1 MDDPVYI
8 TDTLQKLVRINSVNP
23 SLDSAGGGEAE
34 IGRWIADAL
43 TSMGIET
50 AIDEFEPGRLNVTGI
65 LPGTGGGKSLLLNA
79 HMDTVGVTGMEDP
92 FSGAIKDG
100 RVYGRGA
107 YDMKGGAAAMLGAA
121 RALVADKHRLKG
133 DVIFSFVADEEYASL
148 GAQRLV
154 EKYRAD
160 AAIVTEPTGLGIC
173 LAHRGFGV
181 FKMVTGGRT
190 AHGGKH
196 REGVDANTKMG
207 LLLAELHGLAQRLP
221 EQKKHPLCDEASIHV
236 PLIEGGRSL
245 FIYSNQCTIHVE
257 RRTLPGETQEEV
269 TAELQDLV
277 DKVQKHNP
285 GFTASVE
292 CVLWRDP
299 YEIAADR
306 PIVTHLLQSAESIL
320 GSAPEFMGHTW
331 WEDSAIFGQAGMETV
346 IMGPSGGG
354 IHQET
359 EWVETASV
367 VQLAGILTETARR
380 FCG

>member
-1 MDDPVYI
+1 MADHDYTI
-8 TDTLQKLVRINSVNP
+8 RTLQKLVQINSVNP
-23 SLDSAGGGEAE
+23 SLDASGGGEKE
-34 IGRWIADAL
+34 IGTWIAGAL
-43 TSMGIET
+43 NGLGIH
-50 AIDEFEPGRLNVTGI
+50 ADIDEFEPGRLNVTGI
-65 LPGTGGGKSLLLNA
+65 LHGTGGGKSLLLNA
-79 HMDTVGVTGMEDP
+79 HMDTVGIKGMEEP
-92 FSGAIKDG
+92 FSGAISGGKL
-100 RVYGRGA
+100 YGRGA

-121 RALVADKHRLKG
+121 KALADSGQRLKG
-133 DVIFSFVADEEYASL
+133 DLILSFVADEEYASI

-173 LAHRGFGV
+173 LAHRGFGI
-181 FKMVTGGRT
+181 FKVVTEGKT

-207 LLLAELHGLAQRLP
+207 LLLAELHGLAKELP

-269 TAELQDLV
+269 SAELNNLLE
-277 DKVQKHNP
+277 KVRQKDP
-285 GFTASVE
+285 EFTASLE

-299 YEIAADR
+299 YEIGAER
-306 PIVTHLLQSAESIL
+306 PIVRHLRAAAGDVL
-320 GSAPEFMGHTW
+320 GSTPEFMGHLW

-346 IMGPSGGG
+346 IMGPAGGG
-354 IHQET
+354 IHQDT
-359 EWVETASV
+359 EWVETESV
-367 VQLAGILTETARR
+367 VHLADILAETARR
-380 FCG
+380 YCV